1 MNLVGSGGLKA
12 FVRWRGFPAV
22 FQVPVLAVFLA
33 LAVLG
38 WGKLTP
44 EGVPPKLY
52 AKTNLVNLA
61 IWGLWWPAIVWVTV
75 LLGRAWCVVC
85 PLEWVS
91 SRAETLGGA
100 LGLRRLRLPGRLATG
115 GLVILLFA
123 LLQML
128 VPGVQI
134 HRVPHYTSIFLWVSL
149 GVAFAVGLFF
159 RDRAFC
165 RGFCPAALLLNA
177 YGRGGMLAVRPAPGA
192 GGRAPGPDACRST
205 LNPSRLDSNRHGLMC
220 VDCLKAD
227 ASDAMQWRLRA
238 PFAAGDAIEPAA
250 SWPLTLFVMM
260 VSGFVTYELCGVWKA
275 ADAVFQWV
283 PQRVADTVGTGAAAG
298 WVRGVWTIVVV
309 PLLMWLAVGAVARMA
324 GVGRSMADAW
334 RRLALP
340 MAVVVAA
347 GHMAKGLEKLQS
359 WAGFLPHAWAEPGGL
374 QTALSMHAKTLAQPA
389 AWMSPQALSAV
400 SLVLVAVATALALR
414 EARRAD
420 ASAGRGLAVPVLM
433 LGAFFAFLVL
443 GWGGWIG

>member
-1 MNLVGSGGLKA
+1 MNLLKWGPWKA

-22 FQVPVLAVFLA
+22 LQVPVLAVFLA

-75 LLGRAWCVVC
+75 LFGRAWCVVC

-91 SRAETLGGA
+91 SQAETLGGA
-100 LGLRRLRLPGRLATG
+100 LGIRRRRLPGWLAKG
-115 GLVILLFA
+115 SLVILLFA

-134 HRVPHYTSIFLWVSL
+134 HRVPHFTSIFLWLSL
-149 GVAFAVGLFF
+149 GVAFAVGLLV

-165 RGFCPAALLLNA
+165 RGFCPVALLLNA

-192 GGRAPGPDACRST
+192 GERAPGPDACRST
-205 LNPSRLDSNRHGLMC
+205 LNPSRLDTNCHCLMC
-220 VDCLKAD
+220 GDCIKVDATG
-227 ASDAMQWRLRA
+227 AMQWRLRA
-238 PFAAGDAIEPAA
+238 PFAAGDAVEPAA

-283 PQRVADTVGTGAAAG
+283 PQRVADAVGAGAAAG
-298 WVRGVWTIVVV
+298 WIRGAWTIVVV
-309 PLLMWLAVGAVARMA
+309 PLLMWLALGGVARA
-324 GVGRSMADAW
+324 TGAGRSLADAW

-347 GHMAKGLEKLQS
+347 GHMAKGLEKFQA
-359 WAGFLPHAWAEPGGL
+359 WAGFLPYAWAEPGGV
-374 QTALSMHAKTLAQPA
+374 QTALAMHAQTLPQPA

-400 SLVLVAVATALALR
+400 SLVLIAVAAGLALR

-420 ASAGRGLAVPVLM
+420 ASAGRRLAVPVLV
-433 LGAFFAFLVL
+433 LGAFYAFLVS
-443 GWGGWIG
+443 GWCGWLA